1 MKHLAETEPDSTLT
15 KVLLTLDML
24 QPLCY
29 WFVVSSVKIVM
40 MIIIIKGILLPIPR
54 SFA

>member
-1 MKHLAETEPDSTLT
+1 MNDLAETEPDSTLT

-29 WFVVSSVKIVM
+29 WFVVLSVK
-40 MIIIIKGILLPIPR
+40 LP
-54 SFA
+54 